1 MAHMKNLIKLII
13 TIVIFYFLLQYIDFE
28 HVIKVLAKSHGGF
41 ILLALL
47 AQLASTVIAAYR
59 WRLIMKLLDFH
70 ERVSFYVQSYFRGS
84 FFNQVLPSSIGGDAV
99 RAIELV
105 QRGYDKKDSIYGI
118 FVDRI
123 IGLVGLLVL
132 NLFANNLF
140 YGSFPSWL
148 HQLLNL
154 ITISAI
160 AGFSMLFIIEKFTF
174 LTKYSF
180 SNLFV
185 RLSKRLNKLYGD
197 KMLLIQHIFISVIVH
212 IFSILAIYALALSVE
227 VDLNLQTLLIAIP
240 PVFLLTIVPISLAG
254 WGVRESGM
262 VGILMLVGAQK
273 EEILVISVLYGLLL
287 ILAALPGAWFWNR
300 NKQLLQEK

>member
-1 MAHMKNLIKLII
+1 MAYMKNLIKLII

-84 FFNQVLPSSIGGDAV
+84 FFNQVLPGSIGGDAV

-185 RLSKRLNKLYGD
+185 RLSKRLNKLYAD
-197 KMLLIQHIFISVIVH
+197 RMLLIQHIFISVIVH

>member
-1 MAHMKNLIKLII
+1 MKNLIKLII

-84 FFNQVLPSSIGGDAV
+84 FFNQVLPGSIGGDAV

-185 RLSKRLNKLYGD
+185 RLSKRLNKLYAD
-197 KMLLIQHIFISVIVH
+197 RMLLIQHIFISVIVH

>member
-1 MAHMKNLIKLII
+1 MKNILKLII
-13 TIVIFYFLLQYIDFE
+13 TIVIFYFLFQYIDFE
-28 HVIKVLAKSHGGF
+28 HVIKVLEKSHGGF
-41 ILLALL
+41 ILLALI
-47 AQLASTVIAAYR
+47 AQLASTLVAAYR
-59 WRLIMKLLDFH
+59 WRLIMKLLGFH
-70 ERVSFYVQSYFRGS
+70 EKVSFYVQSYFRGS
-84 FFNQVLPSSIGGDAV
+84 FFNQVLPGSIGGDAV

-105 QRGYDKKDSIYGI
+105 QKGYDKKDSIYGI

-132 NLFANNLF
+132 NLIANNLF

-154 ITISAI
+154 ITIGGI
-160 AGFSMLFIIEKFTF
+160 AGFSMLFIFERFSFLSKF
-174 LTKYSF
+174 SF

-185 RLSKRLNKLYGD
+185 RLSKRLNRLYET
-197 KMLLIQHIFISVIVH
+197 KMLLMQHIAITIIVH
-212 IFSILAIYALALSVE
+212 IFSILAIYGLALSVE
-227 VDLNLQTLLIAIP
+227 VDLNMQTLLIAIP

-287 ILAALPGAWFWNR
+287 ILAALPGAWFWNK
-300 NKQLLQEK
+300 NKQLLQEKE

>member
-1 MAHMKNLIKLII
+1 MKNALKLII
-13 TIVIFYFLLQYIDFE
+13 TIVIFYVLFQYIDFE
-28 HVIKVLAKSHGGF
+28 HVIKVLKKSHGGF

-47 AQLASTVIAAYR
+47 AQLASTLIAAYR

-70 ERVSFYVQSYFRGS
+70 EKVSFYVQSYFRGT
-84 FFNQVLPSSIGGDAV
+84 FFNQVLPGSIGGDAV
-99 RAIELV
+99 RTIELV
-105 QRGYDKKDSIYGI
+105 QKGYDKKDAIYGI
-118 FVDRI
+118 FVDRV

-132 NLFANNLF
+132 NLIANNLF

-148 HQLLNL
+148 YQLLNL
-154 ITISAI
+154 ITLGGI
-160 AGFSMLFIIEKFTF
+160 AGFSMLFIFEKFTF
-174 LTKYSF
+174 LTRYSF

-185 RLSKRLNKLYGD
+185 RLSKRLNKLYGN
-197 KMLLIQHIFISVIVH
+197 KALLIQHIAITVVVH

-227 VDLNLQTLLIAIP
+227 VNLNLETLLIAIP

-287 ILAALPGAWFWNR
+287 IIAALPGAWFWNQ
-300 NKQLLQEK
+300 NKHQAKQENK

>member
-1 MAHMKNLIKLII
+1 MKNVLKLII
-13 TIVIFYFLLQYIDFE
+13 TIVIFYVLFQYIDFE
-28 HVIKVLAKSHGGF
+28 HVIKVLKKSHGGF

-47 AQLASTVIAAYR
+47 AQLASTLIAAYR

-70 ERVSFYVQSYFRGS
+70 EKVSFYVQSYFRGT
-84 FFNQVLPSSIGGDAV
+84 FFNQVLPGSIGGDAV
-99 RAIELV
+99 RTIELV
-105 QRGYDKKDSIYGI
+105 QKGYDKKDAIYGI
-118 FVDRI
+118 FVDRV

-132 NLFANNLF
+132 NLIANNLF

-148 HQLLNL
+148 YQLLNL
-154 ITISAI
+154 ITLGGI
-160 AGFSMLFIIEKFTF
+160 AGFSMLFVFEKFTF
-174 LTKYSF
+174 LTRYSF

-185 RLSKRLNKLYGD
+185 RLSKRLNKLYGN
-197 KMLLIQHIFISVIVH
+197 KALLIQHITITVVVH

-227 VDLNLQTLLIAIP
+227 VNLNLETLLIAIP
-240 PVFLLTIVPISLAG
+240 PVFLLTIIPISLAG

-287 ILAALPGAWFWNR
+287 IIAALPGAWFWNQ
-300 NKQLLQEK
+300 NKHQAKQENK

>member
-1 MAHMKNLIKLII
+1 MAYMKNLIKLII

-84 FFNQVLPSSIGGDAV
+84 FFNQVLPGSIGGDAV

-197 KMLLIQHIFISVIVH
+197 RMLLIQHIFISVIVH